1 MEQDI
6 GGLEVPMQYIF
17 SMQRL
22 EGIPQLV
29 KNLDSLLLIEPPL
42 ALDML
47 SQRPTVTKLIHKI
60 VIIGSTEHLHKLDD
74 VGMADLGED
83 GDLIVGELA

>member
-1 MEQDI
+1 
-6 GGLEVPMQYIF
+6 MQYIF

-47 SQRPTVTKLIHKI
+47 SQRPTVTKLIDKI

-74 VGMADLGED
+74 VRMADLGED